1 MNTEQE
7 PLFPTSN
14 EERQQMQEHLLEL
27 LAAVRDQDAQLK
39 LTVTKARGEI
49 ADTKKRAGKIEEL
62 LRQSRPRHVE
72 RTLLSAALDLDL
84 PDTRP
89 RHSPS
94 SHRDEG

>member
-49 ADTKKRAGKIEEL
+49 ADTKKRAGKIEE
-62 LRQSRPRHVE
+62 
-72 RTLLSAALDLDL
+72 
-84 PDTRP
+84 
-89 RHSPS
+89 
-94 SHRDEG
+94 